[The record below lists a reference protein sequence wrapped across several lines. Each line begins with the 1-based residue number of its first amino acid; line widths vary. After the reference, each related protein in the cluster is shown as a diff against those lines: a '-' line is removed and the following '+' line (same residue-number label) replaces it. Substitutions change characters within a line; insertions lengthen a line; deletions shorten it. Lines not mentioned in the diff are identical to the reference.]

1 MRGLWRFPVK
11 IVAVMAVAAAAMAVS
26 VGTVR
31 ADVAERRAAL
41 EKVRD
46 GLNDPDPLVRLI
58 TLEEVSTSEDALL
71 RSMALRQAIGI
82 ADPDLQALAARMFF
96 SGLQTFSL
104 DLANARVTGGD
115 DAKAKPILTQLQ
127 QTGLNFQ
134 VSDFDVGT
142 GAFKIRFQAH
152 GDPMDGQVTGTTV
165 SFQTYWHNFANCR
178 TSLRVG
184 EALDLTGTIMC
195 IDGGNAVT
203 ADVTRKF
210 Y

>member
-1 MRGLWRFPVK
+1 MSALWRGPVK
-11 IVAVMAVAAAAMAVS
+11 IVAALAVAAAMTGAS
-26 VGTVR
+26 VGAAH
-31 ADVAERRAAL
+31 ADAAERRAAL

-71 RSMALRQAIGI
+71 RNMALRQAIGI

-96 SGLQTFSL
+96 GGLQTFSL

-115 DAKAKPILTQLQ
+115 EAKAKPILTQLQ

-134 VSDFDVGT
+134 VRDFDVAT
-142 GAFKIRFQAH
+142 GAFKIGFQAH

-165 SFQTYWHNFANCR
+165 AFQTYWHNFANCR
-178 TSLRVG
+178 TTLRVG
-184 EALDLTGTIMC
+184 EALDLSGTIMC
-195 IDGGNAVT
+195 IDGGIAVT
-203 ADVTRKF
+203 ADVSRKF